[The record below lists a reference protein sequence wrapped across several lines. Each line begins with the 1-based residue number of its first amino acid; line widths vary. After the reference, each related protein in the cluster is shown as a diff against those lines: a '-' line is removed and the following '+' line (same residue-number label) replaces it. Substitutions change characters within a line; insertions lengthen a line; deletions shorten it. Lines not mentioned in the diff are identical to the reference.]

1 MITLEYKTVAN
12 ENVYAPRSRFKGIF
26 NFLFDDEYPEELG
39 AKRHIGTLG
48 KEKLKI
54 T

>member
-1 MITLEYKTVAN
+1 MQENKIVAH
-12 ENVYAPRSRFKGIF
+12 ENIHAPRSRFKGIF
-26 NFLFDDEYPEELG
+26 NFLSDDVYPEELG

-48 KEKLKI
+48 IKKLKI